1 MCGTSTKQKVLEA
14 LGRLPSD
21 ATFEDAIDRIVLLA
35 KIERG
40 LAELDAPPESGPR
53 SGRVV
58 PELNDQALHEV
69 VRGNYRVVYR
79 QQGGSVDIVT
89 VVPSGHLFRLD
100 WS

>member
-21 ATFEDAIDRIVLLA
+21 ATFEDAI
-35 KIERG
+35 ERG
-40 LAELDAPPESGPR
+40 LAELDAQPEGRPR

-58 PELNDQALHEV
+58 PELNDQALREV

-79 QQGGSVDIVT
+79 QQGWQRRHRHGGSQRASLPLGLVLRA
-89 VVPSGHLFRLD
+89 S
-100 WS
+100 

>member
-1 MCGTSTKQKVLEA
+1 MCGTSTKQRILEA
-14 LGRLPSD
+14 LGKLPSD
-21 ATFEDAIDRIVLLA
+21 ATFEDAIDRIVLVA

-40 LAELDAPPESGPR
+40 LAELDAEPESGPR
-53 SGRVV
+53 TGRVV
-58 PELNDQALHEV
+58 PELNDQTLREV
-69 VRGNYRVVYR
+69 VRGSYRVVYR